1 MWKLTCLALLLA
13 ALAYDYPRWLDRILI
28 DPYPPPSPA
37 KSAILITGTS
47 SGLGRAASFYL
58 ANNGFTVLGTVRNEK
73 DADELSNAWTEEA
86 AKSQAT
92 GAIVPIEMDVTSDES
107 VTAAQVSI
115 YSLLKVRGLNLAA
128 IVNNAGVGVQG
139 PVLSRSGSASSY
151 EWSFQVNVF
160 GVVRVTQAFL
170 PLMKQNGE
178 GRLITVGSVAGVLCQ
193 ENGAPYTAT
202 KHALEGMSDTWR
214 RELSRSN
221 LSVSLIQPGFIASN
235 MCDSERCDISG
246 LPKFSEAVLHAVSDE
261 YPKTRYAVADVVVM
275 PAWLAVWVDSILP
288 DRVADWVIDQEIW
301 VNWNKKNF
309 LCQVRPEEGNP
320 VTAKFVPIKNI
331 TNLNLLSSVVEAAS
345 KANDYTVF
353 ENEVILTLIRHK
365 WETYVKS

>member
-1 MWKLTCLALLLA
+1 MRKLTCLALLLA

-47 SGLGRAASFYL
+47 SGLGRAVSFYL

-151 EWSFQVNVF
+151 EWSFQV
-160 GVVRVTQAFL
+160 
-170 PLMKQNGE
+170 
-178 GRLITVGSVAGVLCQ
+178 
-193 ENGAPYTAT
+193 
-202 KHALEGMSDTWR
+202 
-214 RELSRSN
+214 
-221 LSVSLIQPGFIASN
+221 SL
-235 MCDSERCDISG
+235 R
-246 LPKFSEAVLHAVSDE
+246 
-261 YPKTRYAVADVVVM
+261 
-275 PAWLAVWVDSILP
+275 
-288 DRVADWVIDQEIW
+288 
-301 VNWNKKNF
+301 
-309 LCQVRPEEGNP
+309 
-320 VTAKFVPIKNI
+320 
-331 TNLNLLSSVVEAAS
+331 
-345 KANDYTVF
+345 
-353 ENEVILTLIRHK
+353 
-365 WETYVKS
+365 